1 MLKHSHPPNHRT
13 IRGMT
18 LMEIM
23 IVLVI
28 IGLIMGVS
36 IPAYNNLTH
45 MRLREASTKLSGT
58 IRYLYHQS
66 TLKGLCMRLVF
77 DLHKDTYKVEAST
90 DGECLIDSEQ
100 TSARQAKKKENEEEK
115 KRQEEAKKQQTR
127 TPTVQQSF
135 WGEEPP
141 ISLEVKKATFAEVN
155 GNLLKARKLP
165 TDVTFES
172 IYVAHQKEP
181 YSKKQGPRYV
191 YLHCFPLGYCER
203 AVIFLQDSGKTVFSL
218 DVKPLTGHVT
228 VHNKKLDLRDSYAR
242 MNKGDDDDIKR
253 GQSGTHRDAKP
264 TPAGAE
270 GGSLLP
276 ERNMGK

>member
-1 MLKHSHPPNHRT
+1 MHKPALLQNTHRPSLRT
-13 IRGMT
+13 MRGMT

-23 IVLVI
+23 ITLVI

-36 IPAYNNLTH
+36 LPAYNNLTH

-58 IRYLYHQS
+58 IRYLYHQA

-100 TSARQAKKKENEEEK
+100 STAKQAKKKEDEAEK
-115 KRQEEAKKQQTR
+115 KRQEEAKQQTR

-141 ISLEVKKATFAEVN
+141 ISLEVKKATFAEFN
-155 GNLLKARKLP
+155 GHLLKARKLP
-165 TDVTFES
+165 ADVSFES
-172 IYVAHQKEP
+172 IYISNQKEP

-203 AVIFLQDSGKTVFSL
+203 AVIYLQDSGKTIFSL
-218 DVKPLTGHVT
+218 EVKPLTGHVA

-242 MNKGDDDDIKR
+242 MNKGDDDDIRK
-253 GQSGTHRDAKP
+253 
-264 TPAGAE
+264 
-270 GGSLLP
+270 
-276 ERNMGK
+276 